1 MNEYDRRIVKLQQL
15 MQEENID
22 IAAVGPTNNMR
33 YILGDTPHPD
43 ERFCVLII
51 TGDQLQFI
59 VPKLNVQKVRS
70 FTDIEMLTWE
80 DAAGPGGTIQSS
92 LLSKFKKVKLATD
105 GSMRADFLLQ
115 LLSNV
120 QPEETVSLDPM
131 ISNMRIRKS
140 AHEVEHLHRAAEQA
154 DKAMAACVDAC
165 RPGVTEKEIGWEAES
180 AFRREGAEEV
190 TFTLIAAGPNGSHPH
205 HHSGM
210 TALDQGDGVIID
222 IGASLDGYK
231 SDITRVVHIGSPSE
245 EFQKI
250 YDVVLQANENALENV
265 HQGVSARE
273 IDRAARSVIEESG
286 FGDFFIHRTGHGIGL
301 DIHEEPYI
309 NETNTQILETGM
321 AFSIEPGIYIP
332 GKCGIRIEDI
342 VVVTTDGSQV
352 LTEFDH
358 ELVVK

>member
-1 MNEYDRRIVKLQQL
+1 MNDYDRRIVKLQQL
-15 MQEENID
+15 MREEKID
-22 IAAVGPTNNMR
+22 MAVVGPTNNMR

-59 VPKLNVQKVRS
+59 VPMLNAQKVQS
-70 FTDIEMLTWE
+70 FTDIDMLTWE
-80 DAAGPGGTIQSS
+80 DASGPGGTIQSS
-92 LLSKFKKVKLATD
+92 LLKKSKVGRLATD

-115 LLSNV
+115 LLPIV
-120 QPEETVSLDPM
+120 LPEVTVSLDPM
-131 ISNMRIRKS
+131 LSHMRIRKS
-140 AHEVEHLHRAAEQA
+140 AREVELLHRAAKQA

-165 RPGVTEKEIGWEAES
+165 RAGVSEKEIGWEAES

-205 HHSGM
+205 HHSG
-210 TALDQGDGVIID
+210 TTLLSHGDGVIID

-250 YDVVLQANENALENV
+250 YDVVLKANKSALENV

-332 GKCGIRIEDI
+332 GKFGIRLEDI

-352 LTEFDH
+352 LTGFDH